1 MKGWTPVLLGVLLAW
16 PATASAESASD
27 RVKRGDI
34 VVQTAEVAGS
44 NTPRVKASAIVD
56 APMEKVW
63 EIISNC
69 ADYPK
74 NMVRV
79 AGAQELSRT
88 GNKVRCKVTIDM
100 PAPISDLTATTDAV
114 HTVGKKR
121 CERKWTLVE
130 GDYKHNEGSWKL
142 ERFGESGEK
151 TLVVYDVFAEPNIAI
166 PQALQKLAQ
175 EKSVP
180 DLFKKLREV
189 TQQSAK

>member
-1 MKGWTPVLLGVLLAW
+1 MKGWKQVTLGIVLMW
-16 PATASAESASD
+16 PGFVAAESASE

-34 VVQTAEVAGS
+34 VVQTANVAGS
-44 NTPRVKASAIVD
+44 STPKVIASAIVD

-63 EIISNC
+63 AVISNC
-69 ADYPK
+69 SDYPK

-79 AGAQELSRT
+79 ADAQELSRN

-100 PAPISDLTATTDAV
+100 PAPLSDLSATTDAV

-142 ERFGESGEK
+142 ERLGEDGQK
-151 TLVVYDVFAEPNIAI
+151 TLVVYEVFAEPNIAI

-189 TQQSAK
+189 TANTAQ